1 MSNQT
6 TKKKSRT
13 KIWILGFIILFAVLY
28 IYIYIVPRVSD
39 IFVET
44 YVAEYGTLEAGVDA
58 DCLFVREETVYKAQ
72 SAGSVDRVI
81 GQGRLMRKGS
91 KILTLAGTGYYTESR
106 GVVSYF
112 YDGLENSLTPGNIEN
127 ITKASLEK
135 TQNDEF
141 RVYECKKKAS
151 AGDVIFKIVDN
162 KEWYLLA
169 WPDAG
174 KAEGFEEGHNVTV
187 DFKDGTRLKMK
198 LKSSTDEGGKKKLVL
213 SCNRYYEFFDKY
225 RAKNCRL
232 IRSSR
237 SGILLE
243 TSSIAEKD
251 GTKGV
256 YVKDKF
262 GNYNFTP
269 ISILAQDGEIT
280 VAEKNYFYDSEGKTV
295 STVKNYDEILKGS
308 KSAGK
313 AEGSEKNVN

>member
-6 TKKKSRT
+6 TKKKTRT
-13 KIWILGFIILFAVLY
+13 KIWVFGFIILFAFLY

-44 YVAEYGTLEAGVDA
+44 YVAEYGILEAGVDA
-58 DCLFVREETVYKAQ
+58 DCLFVRDEAVYKAQ
-72 SAGSVDRVI
+72 NAGIVKRVI
-81 GQGRLMRKGS
+81 GQGRLMRSGS
-91 KILTLAGTGYYTESR
+91 KIVTLAGTGYYTESR

-112 YDGLENSLTPGNIEN
+112 YDGMENSLTPDNIEN
-127 ITKASLEK
+127 ITQTSLEK
-135 TQNDEF
+135 TQTDEF
-141 RVYECKKKAS
+141 KVNDCKKDAS
-151 AGDVIFKIVDN
+151 AGDAIFKIVDN

-169 WPDAG
+169 WLDAD
-174 KAEGFEEGHNVTV
+174 KADGFEEGHNVTV

-198 LKSSTDEGGKKKLVL
+198 LKALTDEGSKKKIVL

-243 TSSIAEKD
+243 TSSIAKED

-262 GNYNFTP
+262 SNYNFTP
-269 ISILAQDGEIT
+269 ISILAQDGEVT
-280 VAEKNYFYDSEGKTV
+280 AVEKNYFYDSEGKTV

-308 KSAGK
+308 ENADEAKR
-313 AEGSEKNVN
+313 SEENVN

>member
-6 TKKKSRT
+6 TKKKTRT
-13 KIWILGFIILFAVLY
+13 KIWVFGFIILFAFLY

-44 YVAEYGTLEAGVDA
+44 YVAEYGILEAGVDA
-58 DCLFVREETVYKAQ
+58 DCLFVRDEAVYKAQ
-72 SAGSVDRVI
+72 NAGIVKRVI
-81 GQGRLMRKGS
+81 GQGRLMRSGS
-91 KILTLAGTGYYTESR
+91 KIVTLAGTGYYTESR

-112 YDGLENSLTPGNIEN
+112 YDGMENSLTPDNIEN
-127 ITKASLEK
+127 ITQTSLEK
-135 TQNDEF
+135 TQTDEF
-141 RVYECKKKAS
+141 KVNDCKKDAS
-151 AGDVIFKIVDN
+151 AGDAIFKIVDN

-169 WPDAG
+169 WLDAD
-174 KAEGFEEGHNVTV
+174 KADGFEEGHNVTV

-198 LKSSTDEGGKKKLVL
+198 LKALTDEGSKKKIVL

-243 TSSIAEKD
+243 TSSIAKED
-251 GTKGV
+251 GTNGV

-269 ISILAQDGEIT
+269 ISILAQDGEVT
-280 VAEKNYFYDSEGKTV
+280 AVEKNYFYDSEGKTV

-308 KSAGK
+308 ENADEAKR
-313 AEGSEKNVN
+313 SEENVN

>member
-1 MSNQT
+1 MN
-6 TKKKSRT
+6 KKTQNNNSKW
-13 KIWILGFIILFAVLY
+13 KICIIGFLLIFAALY
-28 IYIYIVPRVSD
+28 IYIYVVPRVSD

-44 YVAEYGTLEAGVDA
+44 YVAEYGTLESGVETK
-58 DCLFVREETVYKAQ
+58 CLFVRDERVYKAQ
-72 SAGSVDRVI
+72 SAGDVDRVI
-81 GQGRLMRKGS
+81 GQGRLMRTGS
-91 KILTLAGTGYYTESR
+91 KIVTIAGTGYYTESR

-112 YDGLENSLTPGNIEN
+112 YDGLENSLTPDNIES
-127 ITKASLEK
+127 ITQTSLEK

-141 RVYECKKKAS
+141 KVNDCKMEPS

-169 WPDAG
+169 WVDVD
-174 KAEGFEEGHNVTV
+174 KADGFEEGHNVTV

-198 LKSSTDEGGKKKLVL
+198 LKALTDESGKKKLVL

-243 TSSIAEKD
+243 TSSITEEN
-251 GTKGV
+251 GMKGV
-256 YVKDKF
+256 YVKDKL

-269 ISILAQDGEIT
+269 ISVLTGDGEIT
-280 VAEKNYFYDSEGKTV
+280 VVEKNYFYDSEGKTV
-295 STVKNYDEILKGS
+295 STVKNYDEILKGGENADEA
-308 KSAGK
+308 K
-313 AEGSEKNVN
+313 GSEENVN

>member
-6 TKKKSRT
+6 TKKKTRT
-13 KIWILGFIILFAVLY
+13 KIWVFGFIILFAFLY

-44 YVAEYGTLEAGVDA
+44 YVAEYGILEAGVDA
-58 DCLFVREETVYKAQ
+58 DCLFVRDEAVYKAQ
-72 SAGSVDRVI
+72 NAGIVKRVI
-81 GQGRLMRKGS
+81 GQGRLMRSGS
-91 KILTLAGTGYYTESR
+91 KIVTLAGTGYYTESR

-112 YDGLENSLTPGNIEN
+112 YDGMENSLTPDNIEN
-127 ITKASLEK
+127 ITQTSLEK
-135 TQNDEF
+135 TQTDEF
-141 RVYECKKKAS
+141 KVNDCKKDAS
-151 AGDVIFKIVDN
+151 AGDAIFKIVDN

-169 WPDAG
+169 WLDAD
-174 KAEGFEEGHNVTV
+174 KADGFEEGHNVTV

-198 LKSSTDEGGKKKLVL
+198 LKALTDEGSKKKIVL

-243 TSSIAEKD
+243 TSSIAEED

-269 ISILAQDGEIT
+269 ISILAQDGEVT
-280 VAEKNYFYDSEGKTV
+280 AVEKNYFYDSEGKTV

-308 KSAGK
+308 ENADEAK
-313 AEGSEKNVN
+313 GSEENVN

>member
-1 MSNQT
+1 M
-6 TKKKSRT
+6 
-13 KIWILGFIILFAVLY
+13 
-28 IYIYIVPRVSD
+28 
-39 IFVET
+39 
-44 YVAEYGTLEAGVDA
+44 DA
-58 DCLFVREETVYKAQ
+58 NCLFVRDEAVYKAQ
-72 SAGSVDRVI
+72 NAGTVKRVI
-81 GQGRLMRKGS
+81 GQGRLMRSGS
-91 KILTLAGTGYYTESR
+91 KIVTLAGTGYYTESR

-112 YDGLENSLTPGNIEN
+112 YDGMENSLTPDSIEN
-127 ITKASLEK
+127 ITQTRLEK
-135 TQNDEF
+135 TQTDEF
-141 RVYECKKKAS
+141 KVNDCKKDAS
-151 AGDVIFKIVDN
+151 AGDAIFKIVDN

-169 WPDAG
+169 WLDAD
-174 KAEGFEEGHNVTV
+174 KADGFEEGHNVTV

-198 LKSSTDEGGKKKLVL
+198 LKALTDEGSKKKIVL

-243 TSSIAEKD
+243 TSSIAEED

-269 ISILAQDGEIT
+269 ISVLAQDGEVT
-280 VAEKNYFYDSEGKTV
+280 VVEKNYFYDSEGKTV

-308 KSAGK
+308 ENANEAK
-313 AEGSEKNVN
+313 GSEENVN